1 MVTPRLLDINVLIA
15 LAWPSHVHHGHA
27 QMWFATKRSAGFR
40 TCPLTQLGFVR
51 ICSNPAFSKQSVP
64 PRVALMLLDQITALP
79 EHEFWADDLSLKQAM
94 PPAQPLVGHRQI
106 TDAYLVALAESR
118 GGLVATLDRGLLAV
132 AVGRET
138 LVEIL

>member
-15 LAWPSHVHHGHA
+15 LAWPSHVHHRHA
-27 QMWFATKRSAGFR
+27 QAWFATKRSAGFR

-51 ICSNPAFSKQSVP
+51 ICSHPVFSKQAVP
-64 PRVALMLLDQITALP
+64 PRVALTLLDQITALP
-79 EHEFWADDLSLKQAM
+79 EHEFWPDGLSLKQAM
-94 PPAQPLVGHRQI
+94 PPEQPVVGHRQI

-118 GGLVATLDRGLLAV
+118 GGVVATLDRGMLSV
-132 AVGRET
+132 AVGREA